1 MITSITAKRHME
13 TNWRCPLLVGRL
25 SVLCRAY
32 CSRCTMARRRSRL
45 ALSPTISCATRC
57 PPHQSFD
64 CYCCSHFFRPLLDHQ
79 SSPSSQID
87 RLRCS
92 LPKATRSSRQLPAAP
107 FMTNARILCFFLHK
121 FSGPDCHL

>member
-1 MITSITAKRHME
+1 MSIVGWQVVSVGAMQSILQQVHNGSPEEQAGLVSYNLLRHPMPS
-13 TNWRCPLLVGRL
+13 TPILWLLL
-25 SVLCRAY
+25 LL
-32 CSRCTMARRRSRL
+32 T
-45 ALSPTISCATRC
+45 
-57 PPHQSFD
+57 
-64 CYCCSHFFRPLLDHQ
+64 FFRPLLDHQ